1 MTATI
6 RDIMIPIDEYVSV
19 GLEDSL
25 YDYFKTLADD
35 MAAKE
40 RGHSHRDA
48 LVFGKDGEI
57 LGLVAMKDVFMAL
70 EPGFKSL
77 LDSLSPGSVLTPE
90 YLAKQFRNIDIWG
103 EPLRNHCQKAATLKV
118 KEMMHVPRDMEYLE
132 ADKPLSEALNRY
144 VAGVH
149 QPLLVRDKGK
159 VVGVVRYGDVFARI
173 MDMTLACEI

>member
-6 RDIMIPIDEYVSV
+6 REIMIPIGEYVSV

-25 YDYFKTLADD
+25 YDYFNTLNEDRAR
-35 MAAKE
+35 KE

-48 LVFGKDGEI
+48 LVYGEDGEI

-77 LDSLSPGSVLTPE
+77 LESLSPGSVLTPE
-90 YLAKQFRNIDIWG
+90 YLAKQFRNIDIWE
-103 EPLRNHCQKAATLKV
+103 EPLKNHCQKAAKIKV
-118 KEMMHVPRDMEYLE
+118 REMMHVPLELEFLE
-132 ADKPLSEALNRY
+132 ADKPLSETLNRY

-149 QPLLVRDKGK
+149 QPLLVRDQGK
-159 VVGVVRYGDVFARI
+159 IVGVVRYGDVFAKI
-173 MDMTLACEI
+173 MEMTLACEL